1 MGLKNSKIAKAYR
14 FIKYC
19 KCRKLCAHA
28 LVLSAYYRMKIF
40 FVKPAKLH
48 KKWGVRGEETGWKE
62 PKEVYNYAYWV
73 SYAVDKVCSRTAWE
87 SKCLVRALCARH
99 LLKKRGI
106 GSTLYL
112 GCKNENGKILAHA
125 WLRCGG
131 MFVTGGTGEEYA
143 TVDQYATYGKAQHN
157 LSKNM
162 EEMNESEKGEAVM
175 SKTLAE
181 SEGTVKNDEAAK
193 GEADSTISTEGKKE
207 D

>member
-1 MGLKNSKIAKAYR
+1 MGFKDSKIAKGYR

-28 LVLSAYYRMKIF
+28 LLLSAYYRMQIF

-48 KKWGVRGEETGWKE
+48 KKWGVRGEETVTTE
-62 PKEVYNYAYWV
+62 PKEVYRYAYWV

-99 LLKKRGI
+99 LLKRKGI

-112 GCKNENGKILAHA
+112 GCKNDNGKILAHA

-143 TVDQYATYGKAQHN
+143 TVDKYATYGKGEIN
-157 LSKNM
+157 LSSVVEPDGEM
-162 EEMNESEKGEAVM
+162 HIIQEEQDVQAQNEE
-175 SKTLAE
+175 
-181 SEGTVKNDEAAK
+181 
-193 GEADSTISTEGKKE
+193 
-207 D
+207 